1 MIELEQL
8 TDNDLVFRYVDLN
21 LLKETEGMKIEKC
34 DWSKIKEYN
43 DELSIVE
50 DALKSRRLVLAAEEI
65 LLIEQGR
72 ITEDRIDELKK
83 MSTEKLELELEDGM
97 QIMEEYYGNT
107 FYLQKYEDDES
118 FITAGNHI
126 SAENSI
132 ISLILKDREKSS
144 EVTEIPLIAENA
156 KEVPSVT
163 ITNNV

>member
-1 MIELEQL
+1 MIEIEKK
-8 TDNDLVFRYVDLN
+8 TDKELIFRYVDLN
-21 LLKETEGMKIEKC
+21 LLKETESMKMEKC

-50 DALKSRRLVLAAEEI
+50 DALKFRRLLLAAEEK

-83 MSTEKLELELEDGM
+83 MSTEELEYDLADGE
-97 QIMEEYYGNT
+97 QVMEEYYGNT

-118 FITAGNHI
+118 FIKAGNGI

-132 ISLILKDREKSS
+132 ISLILKDREKSGK
-144 EVTEIPLIAENA
+144 VTEIPLITEKA